1 MTGLLPEE
9 RQKLATDW
17 SNQWI
22 AEQVEKS
29 DENMGNTR
37 APLQG
42 ASAAASVS
50 GLTFEE
56 AEAGRL
62 TNRDEDTAAAEV
74 DVELE
79 EAPRDEPGSRNKVMT
94 PERPAAVRRPDDYDR
109 DVGKSRGRIDDDDGD
124 AAADNDG
131 ATTCS
136 MPSDDADQMLDSLDE
151 IDRRILA
158 SIIMSVDVTEVF
170 SPARVNKLA
179 AKFGLTPGA
188 SLDLRNGWD
197 FSLASDR
204 NRAWKLVKYADPV
217 GYHRF
222 SPVHIVQ

>member
-1 MTGLLPEE
+1 MTELLPEE
-9 RQKLATDW
+9 RQKFATDR

-22 AEQVEKS
+22 AEQFEKS
-29 DENMGNTR
+29 DETMGNTR

-42 ASAAASVS
+42 SSTAASVS
-50 GLTFEE
+50 ELTVEE
-56 AEAGRL
+56 REAGRL
-62 TNRDEDTAAAEV
+62 TNRNDDTAAAEV

-79 EAPRDEPGSRNKVMT
+79 EAPGDEPGLRNRVMT
-94 PERPAAVRRPDDYDR
+94 PERPANVMRPAEYDR
-109 DVGKSRGRIDDDDGD
+109 DVGKSRRRIDDDGD

-136 MPSDDADQMLDSLDE
+136 MASDDADQMLDAFDV

-170 SPARVNKLA
+170 SPARVNKLV

-188 SLDLRNGWD
+188 SLDLANGWD
-197 FSLASDR
+197 FSLAADR
-204 NRAWKLVKYADPV
+204 NRAWKFVKTCD
-217 GYHRF
+217 RWL
-222 SPVHIVQ
+222 S